1 MRALVTRGLLLPP
14 LMCATLVCTPAGT
27 AAALV
32 DAGHEARGPHAA
44 GAAEA
49 PEPDVDAL
57 TAWLDALEA
66 EFDALVAQKEAEADA
81 LAAQRESDA
90 DALVAQKEAET
101 DALVA
106 QKEAEADALVAQKE
120 AEADALL
127 ARLDAASDVLVT
139 RIGTLDRMD
148 QRNVLA
154 PLLRELTTL
163 ARLEGDRLEPAAAA
177 RHADAVKR
185 AHATVQKRLRTL
197 HATTPVTLHHAPAP
211 ATPHRTTPV
220 TPHRAP
226 APVTPYR
233 AAAAADPV
241 ADLLGTLQSAVDG
254 LLKTLTS
261 LDLGAVLGAVTGVL
275 SPVLGVVTG
284 LLQPVLGVVGGT
296 PAALPA
302 LSAPDA
308 LQGAVPDAA
317 NTVPN
322 AVPDVPALLPAS

>member
-14 LMCATLVCTPAGT
+14 LMCATLVGTPAGT

-32 DAGHEARGPHAA
+32 DAGREARGPHAA
-44 GAAEA
+44 GTAKA

-57 TAWLDALEA
+57 LARFDALEA
-66 EFDALVAQKEAEADA
+66 EFDALADQAEAKAEA

-90 DALVAQKEAET
+90 EALA
-101 DALVA
+101 A
-106 QKEAEADALVAQKE
+106 QKEAEADALVARKE

-148 QRNVLA
+148 RGNVLA

-163 ARLEGDRLEPAAAA
+163 AQVEGDRLEPAAAA

-197 HATTPVTLHHAPAP
+197 HTTTPVTLQHAPAA
-211 ATPHRTTPV
+211 ATLHRTAPV
-220 TPHRAP
+220 AP
-226 APVTPYR
+226 YHAPGLVTPYR

-241 ADLLGTLQSAVDG
+241 ADLLATLQSAVDG

-261 LDLGAVLGAVTGVL
+261 LDLGAVLGAVTGLL

-284 LLQPVLGVVGGT
+284 LLQPVLGVVGGLLGGT
-296 PAALPA
+296 PPA
-302 LSAPDA
+302 LSAP
-308 LQGAVPDAA
+308 
-317 NTVPN
+317 
-322 AVPDVPALLPAS
+322 LPAS

>member
-44 GAAEA
+44 GAVKA

-66 EFDALVAQKEAEADA
+66 EFDALVAQKEA
-81 LAAQRESDA
+81 DA
-90 DALVAQKEAET
+90 DALVAQRESDV

-163 ARLEGDRLEPAAAA
+163 AKLEGDRLEPAAAA

-185 AHATVQKRLRTL
+185 AHATVQKKLRTL
-197 HATTPVTLHHAPAP
+197 HA
-211 ATPHRTTPV
+211 TTPV

-226 APVTPYR
+226 APATPYR
-233 AAAAADPV
+233 AAVAADPV

-296 PAALPA
+296 PASLPA
-302 LSAPDA
+302 P
-308 LQGAVPDAA
+308 
-317 NTVPN
+317 
-322 AVPDVPALLPAS
+322 LPAS